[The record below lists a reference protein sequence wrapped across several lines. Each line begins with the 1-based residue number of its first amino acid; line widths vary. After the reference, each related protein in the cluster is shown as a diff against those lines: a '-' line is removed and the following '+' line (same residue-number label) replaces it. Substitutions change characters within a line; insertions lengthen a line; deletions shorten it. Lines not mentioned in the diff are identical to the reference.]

1 MNDLVQR
8 AAAMWVVVDPLGTLP
23 VMIAVSA
30 GMTLAAARR
39 LALRAVLTAFCL
51 LAGFMLFGRA
61 VLEALDI
68 SLVSFEIAGGM
79 ILFLFAMELI
89 FSDPKHERD
98 LAARRN
104 PAEAAVFPL
113 AIPSLASPG
122 AMLTATLTAEEIG
135 TGLTGAAMGLAMLAA
150 VMASALAILWMAEP
164 LHARIG
170 AAGAALISRVMGMI
184 LAAIAVNEV
193 LRALAQLGVI
203 SAI

>member
-1 MNDLVQR
+1 
-8 AAAMWVVVDPLGTLP
+8 MWVVVDPLGTLP

-30 GMTLAAARR
+30 GLTAAAARR
-39 LALRAVLTAFCL
+39 MAVRAVLTAFCV

-61 VLEALDI
+61 VLDALDI
-68 SLVSFEIAGGM
+68 SLISFEIAGGLV
-79 ILFLFAMELI
+79 LFVFALQLI
-89 FSDPKHERD
+89 FADPKHERD
-98 LAARRN
+98 LAAHRN

-122 AMLTATLTAEEIG
+122 AMLTATLTAEEVGSGIS
-135 TGLTGAAMGLAMLAA
+135 GAATGLAMLGA

-170 AAGAALISRVMGMI
+170 DAGAALISRVMGMI

-193 LRALAQLGVI
+193 LRALGQLGVI
-203 SAI
+203 PAI